1 VPPSKK
7 EKITLNFE
15 KEDGTRFTL
24 LVNDDMKVE
33 QLKREISVE
42 EKIDAKQ
49 LKIIST
55 EEDQQGDEV
64 VTLKD
69 LEDTAALSTLSLQ
82 DELIAVYC
90 RYSSLSL

>member
-1 VPPSKK
+1 MPPSKK

-24 LVNDDMKVE
+24 SFNSDTKVE

-49 LKIIST
+49 LKVVST
-55 EEDQQGDEV
+55 QEDPEGDEV

-69 LEDTAALSTLSLQ
+69 LEDTAVLSTLSLQ
-82 DELIAVYC
+82 DEVIAVYC
-90 RYSSLSL
+90 R

>member
-1 VPPSKK
+1 VPPSKQ

-24 LVNDDMKVE
+24 SVYSDIKVE

-49 LKIIST
+49 LKVVST
-55 EEDQQGDEV
+55 QEDPEGDEV
-64 VTLKD
+64 ITLKD
-69 LEDTAALSTLSLQ
+69 LEDTAVLSTLSAQ
-82 DELIAVYC
+82 DEVIAVYC
-90 RYSSLSL
+90 R

>member
-24 LVNDDMKVE
+24 SFNSDTKVE

-49 LKIIST
+49 LKVVST
-55 EEDQQGDEV
+55 QEDPEGDEV

-69 LEDTAALSTLSLQ
+69 LEDTAVLSTLSLQ
-82 DELIAVYC
+82 DEVIAVYC
-90 RYSSLSL
+90 R

>member
-1 VPPSKK
+1 VPPSKE

-24 LVNDDMKVE
+24 SVNSDMKVE

-49 LKIIST
+49 LKVVST
-55 EEDQQGDEV
+55 QEDPEGDEV

-69 LEDTAALSTLSLQ
+69 LEDTAVLSTLSLP
-82 DELIAVYC
+82 DEVIAVYC
-90 RYSSLSL
+90 R